1 MKIQNKL
8 TLAAFLLVLPL
19 GVLAV
24 FFYRTTAADI
34 HFARSERVG
43 MQMVKP
49 LPRLIFA
56 LQKRRG
62 SVALARGGDGASLFE
77 KATAEARAAIR
88 ELDATA
94 RLTELESAYGDA
106 KARWEL
112 LLSYPL
118 KPGSAELVNAHSET
132 IAYTLQYIAQIGE
145 KSLIDMD
152 PEPEAYYV
160 LQMALYDALSLAE
173 AVAKLRY
180 RGALYLL
187 NDDID
192 RATIYRQ
199 WGVADHT
206 IEVLESR
213 LARMQGYLAP
223 ERRSA
228 AEALSQEWQE
238 VKQKFIAASEKLFTK
253 QVAYG
258 AYFATLTGVIEKLEK
273 LVHFALQNA
282 DDAIAKRLKLNVAKQ
297 VTALAL
303 VALGLLLSAIVGF
316 LILRQIKDALTQS
329 MITAENLASG
339 ELEFDIFVKSHDE
352 IGSFLRSLKIMVDRL
367 KEVLSQVRDSA
378 NEIAL
383 AAGQVASTAEML
395 NNGAMD
401 QAAHVEETG
410 AALGEMVKLIESN
423 ARSAVETDA
432 TANHA
437 MQTTQSGAE
446 NVLRA
451 VEAMK
456 MIADKI
462 QIVQEIASQ
471 TNLLALNA
479 TIEAARAGEHG
490 RGFAVV
496 ATEVGKLAD
505 TSGQAAKQIQAL
517 VKESSTIAENA
528 AQSLKL
534 ITDSMQE
541 TARKVVAIREASEEQ
556 NQAAKQISESMARLN
571 QTTEQTASAA
581 EELAATAEEMSSQ
594 TTALLENLKFFRFD
608 SSGSGIASSYSA
620 AAAIEKLARQQG
632 VAEKPS
638 LVEGQTPVVA
648 NPEAYEKF

>member
-8 TLAAFLLVLPL
+8 TLAAFLLVVPL

-34 HFARSERVG
+34 HFARSERAG
-43 MQMVKP
+43 IQMVAP

-56 LQKRRG
+56 LQKRQG
-62 SVALARGGDGASLFE
+62 AVALARGGDGASLYDV
-77 KATAEARAAIR
+77 ATANARAALR
-88 ELDATA
+88 ELDAVA
-94 RLTELESAYGDA
+94 RLAELENAYNDA

-118 KPGSAELVNAHSET
+118 KPGSAELITAHSEA
-132 IAYTLQYIAQIGE
+132 IAYTLQYVAEIGE

-152 PEPEAYYV
+152 PEPEGYYV
-160 LQMALYDALSLAE
+160 LQVSLYDALSLSE

-187 NDDID
+187 DGKID
-192 RATIYRQ
+192 RAAIDRQ
-199 WGVADHT
+199 HGLAEHA
-206 IEVLESR
+206 IEVMESHFTR
-213 LARMQGYLAP
+213 AQRYLSA
-223 ERRSA
+223 ERRNAASA
-228 AEALSQEWQE
+228 LWQEWQE
-238 VKQKFIAASEKLFTK
+238 AKKKFVEVSEKLLTK
-253 QVAYG
+253 QVPYG
-258 AYFATLTGVIEKLEK
+258 VYFATLTGVIEKLEK
-273 LVHFALQNA
+273 LVHFALQVA
-282 DDAIAKRLKLNVAKQ
+282 DDETAKRLKVNIAKQ
-297 VTALAL
+297 TTALAL
-303 VALGLLLSAIVGF
+303 TALGLALSAVVGF

-329 MITAENLASG
+329 IVTAENLASG
-339 ELEFDIFVKSHDE
+339 ELEFDIYVKSHDE
-352 IGSFLRSLKIMVDRL
+352 IGSFLRSLAIMVERL
-367 KEVLSQVRDSA
+367 KEVLAQVRDSA

-423 ARSAVETDA
+423 AKNAIETDE
-432 TANHA
+432 TANNA
-437 MQTTQSGAE
+437 MQTTESGAE

-505 TSGQAAKQIQAL
+505 TSNQAAKQIQAL
-517 VKESSTIAENA
+517 VKKSSTIAESA
-528 AQSLKL
+528 AESLKR

-594 TTALLENLKFFRFD
+594 TTALLENLKFFRFG
-608 SSGSGIASSYSA
+608 SAASGAGNSYSA
-620 AAAIEKLARQQG
+620 PAI
-632 VAEKPS
+632 AEKQVPKQRVAGS
-638 LVEGQTPVVA
+638 GAPAEGEAPVVA
-648 NPEAYEKF
+648 NLGSYEKF